1 MASLPPGGKPTD
13 KLIPTPKVPRKIS
26 DNKKKSSGGG
36 KPPASVKRDMFKNKG
51 SRDMQQAYAGKRGGP
66 KGGGKPPMPVPRQKP
81 VSNTTRKT
89 RTRRMIP

>member
-13 KLIPTPKVPRKIS
+13 KIPTPKIPRDILDKR
-26 DNKKKSSGGG
+26 KKKAGG
-36 KPPASVKRDMFKNKG
+36 KPPVSAKKELFKNKG

-66 KGGGKPPMPVPRQKP
+66 KNNGKPPMPIPRQKP
-81 VSNTTRKT
+81 VTNSVRKT